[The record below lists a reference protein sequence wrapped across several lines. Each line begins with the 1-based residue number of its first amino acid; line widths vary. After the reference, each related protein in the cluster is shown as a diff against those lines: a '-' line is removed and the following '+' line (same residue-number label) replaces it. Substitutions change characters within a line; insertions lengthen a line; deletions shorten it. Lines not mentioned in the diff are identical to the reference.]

1 MIPRIPKYSDEPMRK
16 NTLEGYKTAIKAQY
30 EIEKLSVHSSF
41 LVKPSRAK
49 LRKLCFELFKEN
61 SNKEDLIVF
70 SSFLGFEFSTTH
82 SNKLKDLTDK
92 FRPIETFFKGETDL
106 ADIEAMNMAAVLVD
120 FIPRPYLKFSKAEK
134 LEVQFN
140 DEIVT
145 EKEEVLVDKKE
156 NEINLNVKSQI
167 KKTKSQV
174 FYKQITIAVFVI
186 ICILGIYAFSKDECM
201 QWQADHYEIVDCEES
216 KLGIAN
222 LFSKVPLNE
231 NMLHF
236 KKIEVC
242 DTTTFFKHKKA
253 VVWYSKKGNQLEFFN
268 APGFNPENDKPL
280 KPITK
285 YMIDKYITQSKH

>member
-1 MIPRIPKYSDEPMRK
+1 MRK
-16 NTLEGYKTAIKAQY
+16 NTLEDYKTAIKAKY
-30 EIEKLSVHSSF
+30 EIEKQGVHSSF

-70 SSFLGFEFSTTH
+70 SSFFGFEFSTTH
-82 SNKLKDLTDK
+82 SNKLKALTDK

-106 ADIEAMNMAAVLVD
+106 VDIEAMNMAAILVD
-120 FIPRPYLKFSKAEK
+120 FMPRPYLRFSKAEN
-134 LEVQFN
+134 LEVQSN
-140 DEIVT
+140 VEIVIENAEVVV
-145 EKEEVLVDKKE
+145 EKKK
-156 NEINLNVKSQI
+156 NYINLNEGKPIEKSDN
-167 KKTKSQV
+167 QV
-174 FYKQITIAVFVI
+174 FYKQIAVAVFVI
-186 ICILGIYAFSKDECM
+186 GIIGAVGLFAFSKEECM
-201 QWQADHYEIVDCEES
+201 QWKVDHYEIVACEEG

-222 LFSKVPLNE
+222 LFLKVPLNE

-253 VVWYSKKGNQLEFFN
+253 IVWYSKKGNQLEFFN

-280 KPITK
+280 KPITQ
-285 YMIDKYITQSKH
+285 YMIDKYISQSK